1 MEQIF
6 SLWEMK
12 EIVHEM
18 WQRCLDN
25 GDIYKP
31 LVILQVFSTCASG
44 LGLDADDCGPV
55 DKNKVLICVYNIYK
69 ILLSIYI
76 TYLYNI

>member
-44 LGLDADDCGPV
+44 LGLDADDCG
-55 DKNKVLICVYNIYK
+55 L
-69 ILLSIYI
+69 
-76 TYLYNI
+76 